1 QYTAGRRLRYVGGVG
16 TGWSAAERTQLAE
29 LLRACASDVCPF
41 DPVPQVAGARWVL
54 PRLVGEVRYSVR
66 TRSGLLRQPSW
77 LRLRPDLAPEDSAAF
92 LPDDS

>member
-1 QYTAGRRLRYVGGVG
+1 MG

-29 LLRACASDVCPF
+29 LLRAPRVDACPF
-41 DPVPQVAGARWVL
+41 DPRPRWPGAHWVL

-66 TRSGLLRQPSW
+66 TRAGMLRQPSW
-77 LRLRPDLAPEDSAAF
+77 LRLRPDLAPEEAAAD